1 MKRVLVIEDN
11 EDIAEILLK
20 RLKVS
25 GYEAER
31 IKDGIAAISRMMSKG
46 DAPDAIILDM
56 MLPGRMGMDLLNSIK
71 CTWDKTKIFVFSAHR
86 EYENKI
92 PKECIH
98 GFFCKT
104 DGVDLLLAEM
114 KKAVEK

>member
-25 GYEAER
+25 GYETER
-31 IKDGIAAISRMMSKG
+31 IKDGLSAISRMMSKEK
-46 DAPDAIILDM
+46 APEAIILDM

-71 CTWDKTKIFVFSAHR
+71 CTWGETKIFVFSAHR
-86 EYENKI
+86 EYESKI

-104 DGVDLLLAEM
+104 DGVDLLLAAIQ
-114 KKAVEK
+114 KTIGK